1 MAGRKGVPGS
11 GGIGSP
17 RHLYLYVRF
26 GGKVTRPLSIRMG
39 KDSAKRLLLLLLLLL
54 FSLFSLV
61 VMIVVARL
69 ILFSQ

>member
-26 GGKVTRPLSIRMG
+26 GGKVTRPLSIRME
-39 KDSAKRLLLLLLLLL
+39 KDSAKRLLLSLL
-54 FSLFSLV
+54 SWV
-61 VMIVVARL
+61 VVVVIVMARL
-69 ILFSQ
+69 IVFLQ